1 MTAPVPVPIAAPVR
15 VLSSCALAARGRVA
29 KVANTAP
36 IPKMKILRMIEY
48 PFSRCVIAVRVIFYR
63 AGIDE

>member
-48 PFSRCVIAVRVIFYR
+48 PFFSVRDRRPGNFLSGR
-63 AGIDE
+63 D